1 MARTGWA
8 DYGFKKEDDPSYKE
22 LLEVGAWLAEGD
34 LSNLEFALEVV
45 DSFPHG
51 EDSWLNSRWIC
62 HAVGSGSVASVKW
75 MIEKGV
81 DLSPKKT
88 GGFPPLME
96 CLDDLVQ
103 NRHRILELLIEAG
116 ADLNQRGING
126 WTPLHLAAMRDD
138 ETAMRMLLEAGS
150 DRSVTTLCDDDANA
164 EDEARNLGHIRSA
177 DFISNFEV

>member
-1 MARTGWA
+1 
-8 DYGFKKEDDPSYKE
+8 
-22 LLEVGAWLAEGD
+22 V
-34 LSNLEFALEVV
+34 
-45 DSFPHG
+45 
-51 EDSWLNSRWIC
+51 
-62 HAVGSGSVASVKW
+62 
-75 MIEKGV
+75 
-81 DLSPKKT
+81 SP
-88 GGFPPLME
+88 
-96 CLDDLVQ
+96 DLVQ